1 VDGFFFCFG
10 FNPCFFILASAAAA
24 RSDRNFSRS
33 ASVRFGLI
41 IGSGKSLSR
50 FVAAIDGDV
59 ARCSSADPNRCPVPW
74 NAFFFCTTV
83 ALDVRGSLSS
93 PPPQQFPIFL
103 STLSANV
110 DKSVKA

>member
-1 VDGFFFCFG
+1 MDGFFFCFG

-59 ARCSSADPNRCPVPW
+59 ARCSSADPNRCPLCLKCDSIKHSKNPSE
-74 NAFFFCTTV
+74 FY
-83 ALDVRGSLSS
+83 
-93 PPPQQFPIFL
+93 QFYL
-103 STLSANV
+103 LCAH
-110 DKSVKA
+110 